1 MLWIGLGLF
10 LLLIFGPMLWVRSVM
25 ASNGNDRP
33 DFPGTGGE
41 LARHLLDLHGLQEIP
56 VETTEM
62 GDHYDPE
69 TRKVLLTASNHDGR
83 SVTAV
88 AVAAHEVGHAI
99 QDRDGYGP
107 LKWRQSTVRTAL
119 VTDRIGSVALV
130 GLSVLGSAVATPKL
144 LLLGLGA
151 VVLMGLV
158 RVLAHLITLP
168 VEFDA
173 SFNRALPI
181 LQDGGYL
188 SARDMPAARSVLRA
202 AALTYV
208 AGSLIQI
215 LNLFRIARF
224 LR

>member
-1 MLWIGLGLF
+1 MVWIGLALF
-10 LLLIFGPMLWVRSVM
+10 LLLIFGPILWVRSVM
-25 ASNGNDRP
+25 ASNGNNRD

-41 LARHLLDLHGLQEIP
+41 LARHLLDLHGLQEVP
-56 VETTEM
+56 VETTDM
-62 GDHYDPE
+62 GDHYDPDS
-69 TRKVLLTASNHDGR
+69 RKVLLSASNHDGR

-88 AVAAHEVGHAI
+88 AVAAHEVSHAI

-107 LKWRQSTVRTAL
+107 LKWRQSTVRTAM
-119 VTDRIGSVALV
+119 VTDRIGSVAMV
-130 GLSVLGSAVATPKL
+130 ALSVLGSAVASPKV
-144 LLLGLGA
+144 LLLGLAA

-181 LQDGGYL
+181 LQNGGYL
-188 SARDMPAARSVLRA
+188 DQQDMPAARSVLKA
-202 AALTYV
+202 AAFTYV